1 MKLKLKKLHPDARVP
16 TYGTDGAA
24 AFDLKTTESATI
36 APRHAQVFGTGL
48 AFELPPGHALF
59 IFSRSGD
66 GFKRGLRLANSVGI
80 IDSDYRGEVKVA
92 LHNDSLTP
100 RFVDAGE
107 RVAQALVAQALVL
120 QVPEIEFE
128 EVEELTDTERGAGGF
143 GSTGK

>member
-16 TYGTDGAA
+16 TYSTDGAA
-24 AFDLKTTESATI
+24 AFDLHTIESAI
-36 APRHAQVFGTGL
+36 IVPRHAQVFGTGL
-48 AFELPPGHALF
+48 AFELPPGHAVF

-66 GFKRGLRLANSVGI
+66 GFKRGLRLANGVGV
-80 IDSDYRGEVKVA
+80 IDSDYRGEVRVA

-107 RVAQALVAQALVL
+107 RVAQALVL